1 MPSFLF
7 YAHGYY
13 PSHITK
19 KGVYEV
25 VKEKYLIN
33 EAAKEVHVES
43 HVLRYWE
50 EELELPIK
58 RNEQGHRIYTQED
71 IDRFIDIKNL
81 KDQGLQLK
89 AVKTLLDRVQSDDG
103 GGEDMRA
110 DNPFAQKQLTKISK
124 MGESKMTAL
133 KCADDAKWNERFG
146 SKKQEFAAS
155 EAVPA
160 GEEERRSMSN
170 MIQIKEMRSLDE
182 VPDCAKETAV
192 SEETKDQTM
201 RLQYLFQK
209 LIKEAVAAN
218 NEEMANQLV
227 ERITEN
233 VKGDLCKELDY
244 QFRLMEERDEERMT
258 TRHEQENKR
267 NEEYYKRIDELLR
280 QYSGKNTKLK
290 DKNKEKNKEKTKEK
304 TILFPN
310 SKEKGE
316 PKAKKEFHFFR
327 KAVEAKIE

>member
-1 MPSFLF
+1 MPSFLL

-155 EAVPA
+155 EAV
-160 GEEERRSMSN
+160 
-170 MIQIKEMRSLDE
+170 I
-182 VPDCAKETAV
+182 
-192 SEETKDQTM
+192 
-201 RLQYLFQK
+201 
-209 LIKEAVAAN
+209 
-218 NEEMANQLV
+218 
-227 ERITEN
+227 
-233 VKGDLCKELDY
+233 
-244 QFRLMEERDEERMT
+244 
-258 TRHEQENKR
+258 
-267 NEEYYKRIDELLR
+267 
-280 QYSGKNTKLK
+280 
-290 DKNKEKNKEKTKEK
+290 
-304 TILFPN
+304 
-310 SKEKGE
+310 
-316 PKAKKEFHFFR
+316 
-327 KAVEAKIE
+327 

>member
-1 MPSFLF
+1 MPSFLL
-7 YAHGYY
+7 YVHGYY

-146 SKKQEFAAS
+146 SKKQEFATS

-244 QFRLMEERDEERMT
+244 QFRLMEEREEERMT
-258 TRHEQENKR
+258 TRHEQEDKR

-290 DKNKEKNKEKTKEK
+290 DKNKEKNKEKT
-304 TILFPN
+304 ILFPN

>member
-1 MPSFLF
+1 M
-7 YAHGYY
+7 
-13 PSHITK
+13 
-19 KGVYEV
+19 

-50 EELELPIK
+50 EELALPIK

-71 IDRFIDIKNL
+71 IDRFIVIKDL

-89 AVKTLLDRVQSDDG
+89 AVRTVLDQIHSDDG

-124 MGESKMTAL
+124 TGEAKMASI
-133 KCADDAKWNERFG
+133 KNSEDVKWNERFG
-146 SKKQEFAAS
+146 KKHEAAEDTASDAQERS
-155 EAVPA
+155 QDPS
-160 GEEERRSMSN
+160 GEGREDMRN
-170 MIQIKEMRSLDE
+170 MIEIKEMKSLDSR
-182 VPDCAKETAV
+182 PDYSRDSRLPEAGQA
-192 SEETKDQTM
+192 QTL

-209 LIKEAVAAN
+209 LIKDAVAAN
-218 NEEMANQLV
+218 NKEMADLLV

-244 QFRLMEERDEERMT
+244 QFRLMEERDEERVAN
-258 TRHEQENKR
+258 RHEQEDQR

-280 QYSGKNTKLK
+280 QYSGKSSKRKERNKA
-290 DKNKEKNKEKTKEK
+290 KEKAKEKQKEK
-304 TILFPN
+304 TIEFPN
-310 SKEKGE
+310 AQEKGE

-327 KAVEAKIE
+327 KAVEAK